1 MALMSTGRE
10 PTSLRTMK
18 LPSTTHGMSL
28 SRAPRHLSSSLSSI
42 WRQSADDGDAPTRF
56 RWALEVDE
64 EELPAAMNLA
74 QLCHLGRARVLRQV
88 VLPLLGA
95 PQVNAEQRERRPL
108 ARHLDFVGQVLRPTH
123 TEREGGR
130 LGDVVALAP
139 GRGAAR
145 GQAELDL

>member
-1 MALMSTGRE
+1 VDQRE
-10 PTSLRTMK
+10 LK
-18 LPSTTHGMSL
+18 E
-28 SRAPRHLSSSLSSI
+28 RAKVNAVVDVAEPAASERHL
-42 WRQSADDGDAPTRF
+42 
-56 RWALEVDE
+56 
-64 EELPAAMNLA
+64 
-74 QLCHLGRARVLRQV
+74 RVLRQV